1 MRIETLEGDDVR
13 PTTDKVKEAMFSI
26 VQFQLEGRRVLDL
39 FAGSGQLGIE
49 SLSRGAAQAVFVD
62 VSRQAVEQIKRNLNH
77 TGLAQNARVVNSDFE
92 AFLRSRVEPFDVAF
106 LDPPY
111 RKELVQQALPLVA
124 AVMNPGGVILCE
136 SPREE
141 DLSGL
146 GGDFVLRKEYCYGKI
161 KLSRFTHRDQAE

>member
-77 TGLAQNARVVNSDFE
+77 TGLAQNALHLFFAGHAVFSLRV
-92 AFLRSRVEPFDVAF
+92 RSFPG
-106 LDPPY
+106 
-111 RKELVQQALPLVA
+111 ALLEIRDR
-124 AVMNPGGVILCE
+124 G
-136 SPREE
+136 
-141 DLSGL
+141 
-146 GGDFVLRKEYCYGKI
+146 GGDRYAGWL
-161 KLSRFTHRDQAE
+161 HRRHAVSG